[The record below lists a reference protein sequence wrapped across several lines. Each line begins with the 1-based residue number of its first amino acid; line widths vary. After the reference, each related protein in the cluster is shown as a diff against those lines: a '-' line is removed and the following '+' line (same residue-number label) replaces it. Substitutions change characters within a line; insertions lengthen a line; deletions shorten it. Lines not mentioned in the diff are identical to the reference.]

1 MEDPWRGSVAGRRRG
16 GNMKLIRFHRFYHR
30 VGIYRIRVVAVLFSL
45 LVLGFAAGALPLASQ
60 GRASLEPGATGDP
73 GLAATFN
80 APVSGLGKGSPAVA
94 ARLKVERK
102 DLDKGTVVVPKA
114 RRIKRARGERAHR
127 QGSRGDRAPWVA
139 VRTLTPPGLEEEE
152 LFRKTRAV
160 EKLPPWYTHSNI
172 YDIGFEV
179 PSDYLVSSDEQILES
194 SLPPEAPLVRAVK
207 RLVERKFY
215 LEARRFL
222 KEEWRKSYD
231 NSSGLTY
238 DQFEDKLL
246 LINEIGREP
255 GEYGLLAGDYYSSE
269 LKGEL
274 FEKTYVG
281 GERDIPIL
289 AWGPLRIMDSG
300 SMKVHFE
307 ELRAIEGFFPQVGEP
322 EKKSPGSEGILLF
335 DEYRIDTN
343 FRLGFDMGAFFE
355 GDDMTR
361 VVNSYGISVSVDWLS
376 KVLGRELMTTEFEA
390 EFDRDGG
397 YGFAFNWIL
406 SVR

>member
-1 MEDPWRGSVAGRRRG
+1 
-16 GNMKLIRFHRFYHR
+16 MKLVRFHRFYHG
-30 VGIYRIRVVAVLFSL
+30 VGICRIRVVAVLFSL

-60 GRASLEPGATGDP
+60 GREDLGPGVTGEP

-80 APVSGLGKGSPAVA
+80 APASGLGKGSPAVA

-114 RRIKRARGERAHR
+114 RRIKRASGERSHR
-127 QGSRGDRAPWVA
+127 QGSRGERAPWVA

-172 YDIGFEV
+172 YDTGYEV
-179 PSDYLVSSDEQILES
+179 PSDYLVSSDEQLLES
-194 SLPPEAPLVRAVK
+194 SLPPEAPFVRAVK
-207 RLVERKFY
+207 RLAERKFY
-215 LEARRFL
+215 LEVRRFL

-238 DQFEDKLL
+238 DQFEERLL

-255 GEYGLLAGDYYSSE
+255 GEYGLQAGDYYSSE

-300 SMKVHFE
+300 AMKVHFE
-307 ELRAIEGFFPQVGEP
+307 ELLAIEGFFPQVGEP

-355 GDDMTR
+355 GDDLTR
-361 VVNSYGISVSVDWLS
+361 VINSYGISVSVDWLS

>member
-16 GNMKLIRFHRFYHR
+16 ENMKLIRFHRFCHG

-60 GRASLEPGATGDP
+60 GRASLEPGAIGEP
-73 GLAATFN
+73 GLVATFN

-114 RRIKRARGERAHR
+114 RRINRARGERAHR

-361 VVNSYGISVSVDWLS
+361 VINSYGISVSVDWLS